1 LSHQEKGPLQLLYER
16 LYVVVVATAV
26 AVTVA
31 WFVAGRLDPVYRA
44 QARCYMPTNPDV
56 LSLSSEAENLPRA
69 PKLPTGSIEIQD
81 SLLGVLR
88 GAELRQAVAAEIEG
102 RDSAQLEKNV
112 AFELDRYN
120 LLTISVYDGDP
131 AVAQR
136 IAEAYL
142 RLFRDQLD
150 QSTKADIRKKADL
163 FDQRATETR
172 AEIDR
177 LQRERIEFLAGRG
190 TVDFQSEF
198 QMAAGR
204 VSAYRQKVDELD
216 ARAVA
221 LQTGMSE
228 LLRQLGEL
236 PDPGD
241 PEKFVQRSLAEI
253 ANPRL
258 EQLKGQIRTAELELV
273 QLRQRFEDGARQ
285 ILDKQAEIAALTG
298 LLAEEIERIA
308 GSIEY
313 GPDPLAQDLEKK
325 LHDQQVQ
332 IAATAAEREVYARL
346 FEEAQAEYAKMPEYE
361 LMLSD
366 YDAQLAQLRQTL
378 TDTRSRLSEAL
389 LYLGRTTSFLETAE
403 APSLPTKPWFP
414 NMPVILAAAAL
425 LGLVLSLTAALG
437 MARAALFR
445 QEALW

>member
-1 LSHQEKGPLQLLYER
+1 MLYER

-26 AVTVA
+26 AVAVA
-31 WFVAGRLDPVYRA
+31 WFIAGRLDPIYRS

-56 LSLSSEAENLPRA
+56 LSLTSEAENLPRA

-112 AFELDRYN
+112 DFELDRYN
-120 LLTISVYDGDP
+120 LLTISAYDVDP

-136 IAEAYL
+136 IAETYL

-163 FDQRATETR
+163 FDQRATEAR

-177 LQRERIEFLAGRG
+177 LQRERLEFLAGRG

-198 QMAAGR
+198 QMAADR

-221 LQTGMSE
+221 LQKGMSE
-228 LLRQLGEL
+228 LLRQFGEL

-241 PEKFVQRSLAEI
+241 PAKFVQRSLAEV

-285 ILDKQAEIAALTG
+285 VLDKQAEISALTG

-346 FEEAQAEYAKMPEYE
+346 LDEAQADYAKMPEYE

-366 YDAQLAQLRQTL
+366 YDAQLAQLRQAL
-378 TDTRSRLSEAL
+378 SDTRSRLSEAR

-403 APSLPTKPWFP
+403 APALPTKPWFP
-414 NMPVILAAAAL
+414 NVPLILAAAAL